1 MRVLKYLLIILVVLS
16 AIAAAVVWTLPAD
29 VAYRQGGKYLGPVVL
44 SGVRGTLWDG
54 HADGAS
60 VFGKDLGEIDWRL
73 AKSPLLLQGR
83 IVADV
88 RIQGTDVDAAGMVE
102 RTQTGDFT
110 AHDVRFRFPAHLL
123 APTLDV
129 PDLDLLGTIS
139 GVLAEASLHEG
150 MLQTAT
156 GNARWS
162 EAGVTG
168 EAEARFADIV
178 GEFAAQPNGGIAG
191 TAHDD
196 GTGNLAVNATFR
208 ASAGGYDVSALLSA
222 RNGDAQVQ
230 EMLAHVGEPQA
241 DGSSKLV
248 AHGRL
253 FKLY

>member
-1 MRVLKYLLIILVVLS
+1 MRVLKYVLILLVVLG
-16 AIAAAVVWTLPAD
+16 AIGAVVVWTLPAE
-29 VAYRQGGKYLGPVVL
+29 VAYRQGGKYLGPMVL

-54 HADGAS
+54 HADGVS
-60 VFGKDLGEIDWRL
+60 LFGRDLGEMDWQL

-88 RIQGTDVDAAGMVE
+88 RIQGTDIDAAGIVE
-102 RTQTGDFT
+102 RAQTGDFS
-110 AHDVRFRFPAHLL
+110 ARDVRFRFPAHLL

-139 GVLAEASLHEG
+139 GVLAEASLRAGVLES
-150 MLQTAT
+150 AT

-162 EAGVTG
+162 EAGVSG

-178 GEFAAQPNGGIAG
+178 GEFAAQPSGGIAG
-191 TAHDD
+191 SAHDD

-208 ASAGGYDVSALLSA
+208 AIAGGYEVNALLSA
-222 RNGDAQVQ
+222 RNGDQQVQ
-230 EMLAHVGEPQA
+230 EMLAHVGEPQP

-248 AHGRL
+248 ARGRL